1 MCLQVRQTCMRLVGS
16 SNFPE
21 ADICKEIEQEIGSV
35 HTLST
40 VSVSTQT
47 DPLEQDTEEGGNK
60 QYICTGTLTD
70 DILIWHCHLSKIW
83 TLAVRAVKS
92 LR

>member
-1 MCLQVRQTCMRLVGS
+1 MRLVAS

-60 QYICTGTLTD
+60 QYIFTGTLTD
-70 DILIWHCHLSKIW
+70 NILNNHILKNDHSYF
-83 TLAVRAVKS
+83 TSV
-92 LR
+92 

>member
-1 MCLQVRQTCMRLVGS
+1 MRLVAS

-35 HTLST
+35 HILST

-47 DPLEQDTEEGGNK
+47 DPPEQETEEGGYK

-70 DILIWHCHLSKIW
+70 DILNYIIKMTIHMVV
-83 TLAVRAVKS
+83 AVANVW
-92 LR
+92 